1 MHDLTPDAAD
11 DTPKLHVDSDW
22 KAEAE
27 RERQRLADAEAKE
40 KARQAEQG
48 GPDGQGQLPEPNF
61 RGLVSMLASQALMGL
76 GTMSD
81 PDSRGVIVDL
91 EGSRFAIDLL
101 GVISEKTA
109 GNLTDEESTE
119 LEQALVA
126 LRSRYVEIAKLVSEQ
141 MASEGRLGE
150 APTNSGSAFG
160 GGGGIIDPS
169 S

>member
-1 MHDLTPDAAD
+1 MHDLTPDAD

-40 KARQAEQG
+40 KALQAEQG
-48 GPDGQGQLPEPNF
+48 GPDGPGQLPEPNF

-76 GTMSD
+76 GTMND
-81 PDSRGVIVDL
+81 PESRGVIVDL

-101 GVISEKTA
+101 GVIDEKTK
-109 GNLTDEESTE
+109 GNLTEEESTE
-119 LEQALVA
+119 LEQALTA
-126 LRSRYVEIAKLVSEQ
+126 LRTRYVEIARLVSEQ
-141 MASEGRLGE
+141 MASEGRLNE
-150 APTNSGSAFG
+150 APTAGGSAFS

-169 S
+169 A